1 MQSIYERSGG
11 TYHQN
16 DDYLIPDIIL
26 PQQSEASIGT
36 WGRRHLRYIR
46 ENRPVLYN
54 GLLLQNTLW
63 EYLKGIETQ
72 ARARL
77 QSEMEYLLLFWNVDE
92 ELKARDQMTWVQ
104 KMNQARSVA
113 EEIVNAELIY
123 C

>member
-1 MQSIYERSGG
+1 MQSIYEQSVG
-11 TYHQN
+11 TYHRN
-16 DDYLIPDIIL
+16 GDYLIPDIVL
-26 PQQSEASIGT
+26 PQQSESSIGT

-63 EYLKGIETQ
+63 EYLEDIETQ
-72 ARARL
+72 ARERL

-92 ELKARDQMTWVQ
+92 EFKARDQMAWVQ

-113 EEIVNAELIY
+113 EEIICNG
-123 C
+123 

>member
-1 MQSIYERSGG
+1 MQSIYEQSGG

-16 DDYLIPDIIL
+16 GDYLIPDIAL
-26 PQQSEASIGT
+26 PQQSEAAIGT

-63 EYLKGIETQ
+63 EYLEGIDTQ

-77 QSEMEYLLLFWNVDE
+77 QSEMGYLLLFWNVDE
-92 ELKARDQMTWVQ
+92 GLKARDQMAWVQ

>member
-1 MQSIYERSGG
+1 MQSIYEQSGG

-16 DDYLIPDIIL
+16 GDYLIPDIVL
-26 PQQSEASIGT
+26 PQQSEVSIGT

-63 EYLKGIETQ
+63 EYLEGIDIQ

-92 ELKARDQMTWVQ
+92 ELKARDQIAWVQ